1 MIYEYVLMT
10 GLDITPKNKKKLRN
24 ALNTLVNQ
32 NKLIKVHFIYYFP

>member
-10 GLDITPKNKKKLRN
+10 GLDITPENEKKLID

-32 NKLIKVHFIYYFP
+32 NKLIKVYFIYYFP